1 MEEKNG
7 ERKEGTA
14 RWFSTYFGS
23 FFGALKGAWHSLM
36 CNEIGFLLL
45 TYPF

>member
-1 MEEKNG
+1 MEEKKG
-7 ERKEGTA
+7 EWGEGTA

-23 FFGALKGAWHSLM
+23 FFGALKGAWRSLM

>member
-1 MEEKNG
+1 MEEKKG
-7 ERKEGTA
+7 KRVEGTA
-14 RWFSTYFGS
+14 RWFGS